1 MFSLKPPKFAL
12 IAAVEENWGIGVN
25 NELPWKIKKDM
36 AYFERV
42 TKKVLISDETTDTS
56 PATSCKSIQNA
67 VIMGRKTWE
76 SIPPK
81 FRPLKD
87 RLNVVLSKTLKPESD
102 TYVINSSFDEAV
114 ANLVDK
120 PTISRI
126 FIIGGGC
133 VYKEAIE
140 SPLCEYILI
149 TKVYKNFNCD
159 AFFPKI
165 DENLYKLASHDELVN
180 FTGDDVPKGRQ
191 LDGDIEYEFLMYKR
205 NKDEGDDGS
214 KPNERSRLISGDG
227 NSYVEQRMA
236 YPRYD
241 AAADRDRERES
252 LQKIVQRT
260 AEDFISTIKLDS
272 KTLKKIQE
280 KNTLPKLQNRKPLS
294 LSQISDV
301 QNTKLIP
308 PHVVLND
315 GGLSKEDQM
324 WLHKA
329 MDEIHVAIDHIEVEY
344 VGDLVVPLT

>member
-1 MFSLKPPKFAL
+1 
-12 IAAVEENWGIGVN
+12 
-25 NELPWKIKKDM
+25 M

-42 TKKVLISDETTDTS
+42 TKKVLMSDETADTS

-102 TYVINSSFDEAV
+102 TYVINSSLDEAV

-126 FIIGGGC
+126 FIIGGGY

-165 DENLYKLASHDELVN
+165 DENLYELASHDELVN

-205 NKDEGDDGS
+205 K
-214 KPNERSRLISGDG
+214 
-227 NSYVEQRMA
+227 
-236 YPRYD
+236 
-241 AAADRDRERES
+241 
-252 LQKIVQRT
+252 
-260 AEDFISTIKLDS
+260 
-272 KTLKKIQE
+272 
-280 KNTLPKLQNRKPLS
+280 
-294 LSQISDV
+294 
-301 QNTKLIP
+301 
-308 PHVVLND
+308 
-315 GGLSKEDQM
+315 
-324 WLHKA
+324 
-329 MDEIHVAIDHIEVEY
+329 
-344 VGDLVVPLT
+344 